1 MHKKNNL
8 KNIKASY
15 LFGLLIFS
23 IYNTAAQTV
32 SINEV
37 VSSNSVHLD
46 EDGDAPDWLEVH
58 NFGTEDVSINGWSLS
73 DDVDGNS
80 KWILPNITLT
90 PDQYMVFWASSKD
103 RNTINYPR
111 TLINQGDVFK
121 YIIPTSEPNTNWSE
135 LSFDDS
141 SWSSG
146 ISGFGYADGD
156 DATIIPNGT
165 QSIYLRKIFTIN
177 NLATISSLIL
187 DLDYDDAFV
196 AYINGNEVARAN
208 INGAPPAYNSGTIT
222 DHEAL
227 IYSGG
232 SPERFMITDFN
243 SILNEG
249 ENILT
254 IQAHNISSNSSD
266 FTIIPFLSA
275 IFSTQNNTGIE
286 PPAILGLTT
295 NNLHTNFKISSSSET
310 LLLNNASGNLVY
322 QIIAENL
329 PKNTSIG
336 VSKTSGD
343 IVSYSDTTP
352 GYENSSQE
360 YLGSVQSEVVFSNQG
375 GLINAPISL
384 SLSGNTS
391 EEVIRFTFGDNNP
404 TETSTIY
411 TSPIAINEDTTVRAQ
426 IFLDNYLPSSVSTE
440 TYILNTSNTTFTDS
454 NLPIIIINT
463 EGGAEILDEPKIL
476 GTMKIIQRPDGA
488 RNYMTDANTDDFLN
502 YSGTIGIETR
512 GSSSQALPKKP
523 YSVDTLEDD
532 GIEDKGV
539 KLLGMAKEDDW
550 VLNSFAFDDSM
561 MRDYISYQMARQMGQ
576 YAANLRYCEVVL
588 NGEYIGLYA
597 LSEKIKRDGDR
608 VNIAKLKDSE
618 NSLPE
623 VSGGYL
629 MQTDRVSA
637 ENPAAWYSNGAEYIH
652 EKPNSDDITTIQ
664 SSYIEAVFRGLDNNA
679 NNSSITS
686 GYPSII
692 DIPSF
697 VDYILMA
704 EMASNVDAYALS
716 TYYHKDRG
724 GKLRAGPVWDY
735 NLTYGNDLFDFFGTN
750 YDRSHTDVWQFAY
763 SNTGSYFWGDLF
775 NNSTFKCYLAKRFDE
790 LTKAGQPLNL
800 DYISSLIDSTIILI
814 SEAVVRENEK
824 WETIE
829 DFNGEIA
836 NMKDWIQERI
846 SWMRNNLGTF
856 SNCNSIATPS
866 LVISKISYNPL
877 ETDAFPESKDL
888 EFIEI
893 QNTGTTIVNLT
904 GVYLSKL
911 GVSYQFEENATIS
924 PAQSI
929 QLAGNTDVF
938 FDRYGIEAYGRFDRD
953 LSNSSQNLVLADAF
967 GNIIDQVEYTDS
979 EPWPETADGDGF
991 YLELIDVNSDNALAS
1006 SWKASSDAVLNTTVF
1021 NSNEIDF
1028 AVYPNPT
1035 KENLTIISKHIL
1047 KEIVLFNPLGQ
1058 KIKTFQV
1065 NFEKGEINIS
1075 DLQTGMYFLSLKGIN
1090 GVQFST
1096 KIFKE

>member
-1 MHKKNNL
+1 MQKINILNNN
-8 KNIKASY
+8 KMRY
-15 LFGLLIFS
+15 LSLFFVVS
-23 IYNTAAQTV
+23 IYNLTAQTV
-32 SINEV
+32 RINEV
-37 VSSNSVHLD
+37 VSSNSVYLD
-46 EDGDAPDWLEVH
+46 EDGDNPDWLEIH
-58 NFGTEDVSINGWSLS
+58 NFGTQDVSINGWSLS
-73 DDVDGNS
+73 DDVDGIT
-80 KWILPNITLT
+80 KWIFPNITLT
-90 PDQYMVFWASSKD
+90 PDQYMVLWASSKD
-103 RNTINYPR
+103 RTTINYPR
-111 TLINQGDVFK
+111 TLINQGNEFK
-121 YIIPTSEPNTNWSE
+121 YLIPTSEPNSNWNS

-146 ISGFGYADGD
+146 LSGFGFADGD

-165 QSIYLRKIFTIN
+165 QSIYLRKTFTIN
-177 NLATISSLIL
+177 NLASISSLIL
-187 DLDYDDAFV
+187 DMDYDDAFV

-222 DHEAL
+222 DHEAI

-243 SILNEG
+243 TTLNEG

-254 IQAHNISSNSSD
+254 IQAHNISANSSD

-275 IFSTQNNTGIE
+275 IFSSQNTTGIE

-295 NNLHTNFKISSSSET
+295 NNLHTNFKISSGSET
-310 LLLNNASGNLVY
+310 IRLNNASGDLIH

-329 PKNTSIG
+329 PANTSIG
-336 VSKTSGD
+336 VSITSGD
-343 IVSYSDTTP
+343 IVNYSDTTP
-352 GYENSSQE
+352 GDENSSQE

-384 SLSGNTS
+384 SLSGNAS
-391 EEVIRFTFGDNNP
+391 EEVIRYTIGDNNP
-404 TETSTIY
+404 TETSPIY
-411 TSPIAINEDTTVRAQ
+411 TNPIEINENTTVRAQ
-426 IFLDNYLPSSVSTE
+426 IFLENYLPSSISIKS
-440 TYILNTSNTTFTDS
+440 YILNNSSFTDS

-463 EGGAEILDEPKIL
+463 ENGAEIPDEPKIL

-488 RNYMTDANTDDFLN
+488 RNFLTDANNDDFLN

-523 YSVDTLEDD
+523 YGIDTLEDD

-539 KLLGMAKEDDW
+539 KLLGMPKEDDW
-550 VLNSFAFDDSM
+550 ILNSFAFDDSM
-561 MRDYISYQMARQMGQ
+561 MRDYISYEMSREMGQ
-576 YAANLRYCEVVL
+576 YAANLKYCEVVL
-588 NGEYIGLYA
+588 NGDYIGLYA

-608 VNIAKLKDSE
+608 VNIAKLSDDE
-618 NSLPE
+618 NSFPE
-623 VSGGYL
+623 ISGGYL
-629 MQTDRVSA
+629 MQTDRVSD
-637 ENPAAWYSNGAEYIH
+637 ENPAAWYSNGAVYIH
-652 EKPNSDDITTIQ
+652 EKPNSDDITSQQ
-664 SSYIEAVFRGLDNNA
+664 SSYIESVFRSLDNNA
-679 NNSSITS
+679 NNANITS

-697 VDYILMA
+697 VDYMLMA
-704 EMASNVDAYALS
+704 EIASNADAYALS

-735 NLTYGNDLFDFFGTN
+735 NLTYGNDLFDFFGTP
-750 YDRSHTDVWQFAY
+750 YDRSQTYVWQFNY

-790 LTKAGQPLNL
+790 LTEEGQPLSFNYL
-800 DYISSLIDSTIILI
+800 SNLIDNTAELI
-814 SEAVVRENEK
+814 SEATERENER
-824 WETIE
+824 WETID
-829 DFNGEIA
+829 DFSGEIA
-836 NMKDWIQERI
+836 NMKVWIQERI
-846 SWMRNNLGTF
+846 TWMRNNLGAF
-856 SNCNSIATPS
+856 SNCNSIETPS

-877 ETDAFPESKDL
+877 ETDTFPESKDL

-893 QNTGTTIVNLT
+893 QNIGTTTVNLT

-929 QLAGNTDVF
+929 QLVGNTDVF
-938 FDRYGIEAYGRFDRD
+938 FDRYGLEAYGRFDRD

-979 EPWPETADGDGF
+979 VPWPESADGDGF

-1006 SWKASSDAVLNTTVF
+1006 SWKASSDAILNTTVF

-1028 AVYPNPT
+1028 TVYPNPT
-1035 KENLTIISKHIL
+1035 KEKLTITSKQIL
-1047 KEIVLFNPLGQ
+1047 EEIIIFNPLGQ
-1058 KIKTFQV
+1058 QIKTFQV
-1065 NFEKGEINIS
+1065 NFKTGEINIS

-1090 GVQFST
+1090 GIQFST

>member
-532 GIEDKGV
+532 GVEDKGV
-539 KLLGMAKEDDW
+539 KLLGMSKEDDW

-692 DIPSF
+692 DVPSF

-979 EPWPETADGDGF
+979 EPWPETADGEGF

-1065 NFEKGEINIS
+1065 NFKKGEINIS

>member
-512 GSSSQALPKKP
+512 GSSSQELPKKP

-532 GIEDKGV
+532 GVEDKGV
-539 KLLGMAKEDDW
+539 KLLGMSKEDDW

-800 DYISSLIDSTIILI
+800 DYISNLIDSTIILI

-979 EPWPETADGDGF
+979 APWPETADGDGF

>member
-1 MHKKNNL
+1 MQKINILNNN
-8 KNIKASY
+8 KMRY
-15 LFGLLIFS
+15 LSLFFVVS
-23 IYNTAAQTV
+23 IYNLTAQTV
-32 SINEV
+32 RINEV
-37 VSSNSVHLD
+37 VSSNSVYLD
-46 EDGDAPDWLEVH
+46 EDGDNPDWLEIH
-58 NFGTEDVSINGWSLS
+58 NFGTQDVSINGWSLS
-73 DDVDGNS
+73 DDVDGIT
-80 KWILPNITLT
+80 KWIFPNITLT
-90 PDQYMVFWASSKD
+90 PDQYMVLWASSKD
-103 RNTINYPR
+103 RTTINYPR
-111 TLINQGDVFK
+111 TLINQGNEFK
-121 YIIPTSEPNTNWSE
+121 YLIPTSEPNSNWNS

-146 ISGFGYADGD
+146 LSGFGFADGD

-165 QSIYLRKIFTIN
+165 QSIYLRKTFTIN
-177 NLATISSLIL
+177 NLASISSLIL
-187 DLDYDDAFV
+187 DMDYDDAFV

-222 DHEAL
+222 DHEAI

-243 SILNEG
+243 TTLNEG

-254 IQAHNISSNSSD
+254 IQAHNISANSSD

-275 IFSTQNNTGIE
+275 IFSSQNTTGIE

-295 NNLHTNFKISSSSET
+295 NNLHTNFKISSGSET
-310 LLLNNASGNLVY
+310 IRLNNASGDLIH

-329 PKNTSIG
+329 PANTSIG
-336 VSKTSGD
+336 VSITSGD
-343 IVSYSDTTP
+343 IVNYSDTTP
-352 GYENSSQE
+352 GDENSSQE

-391 EEVIRFTFGDNNP
+391 EEVIRYTIGDNNP
-404 TETSTIY
+404 TETSPIY
-411 TSPIAINEDTTVRAQ
+411 TNPIEINENTTVRAQ
-426 IFLDNYLPSSVSTE
+426 IFLENYLPSSISIKS
-440 TYILNTSNTTFTDS
+440 YILNNSSFTDS

-463 EGGAEILDEPKIL
+463 ENGAEIPDEPKIL

-488 RNYMTDANTDDFLN
+488 RNFLTDADNDDFLN

-523 YSVDTLEDD
+523 YGIDTLEDN

-539 KLLGMAKEDDW
+539 KLLGMPKEDDW
-550 VLNSFAFDDSM
+550 ILNSFAFDDSM
-561 MRDYISYQMARQMGQ
+561 MRDYISYEMTREMGQ
-576 YAANLRYCEVVL
+576 YAANLKYCEVVL
-588 NGEYIGLYA
+588 NGDYIGLYA

-608 VNIAKLKDSE
+608 VNIAKLSDDE
-618 NSLPE
+618 NSFPE

-629 MQTDRVSA
+629 MQTDRVSD
-637 ENPAAWYSNGAEYIH
+637 EDPAAWYSNNAVYIH
-652 EKPNSDDITTIQ
+652 EKPNSDDITQTQ
-664 SSYIEAVFRGLDNNA
+664 SSYIEGVFKSLDNNA
-679 NNSSITS
+679 TNSNITS

-697 VDYILMA
+697 VDYMLIA
-704 EMASNVDAYALS
+704 EIASNADAYALS

-735 NLTYGNDLFDFFGTN
+735 NLTFGNDLFDFFGGDPF
-750 YDRSHTDVWQFAY
+750 DRSHTYVWQFEY
-763 SNTGSYFWGDLF
+763 GNKGSRFWGDLF
-775 NNSTFKCYLAKRFDE
+775 NNATFKCYLAKRFDE
-790 LTKAGQPLNL
+790 LTKEGQPLNFN
-800 DYISSLIDSTIILI
+800 YISNLIDSTITLI
-814 SEAVVRENEK
+814 SEATNRENER
-824 WETIE
+824 WETI
-829 DFNGEIA
+829 DNFSGEIA
-836 NMKDWIQERI
+836 TMKDWIQERI
-846 SWMRNNLGTF
+846 TWMRNNLGAF
-856 SNCNSIATPS
+856 SNCNSIETPS

-877 ETDAFPESKDL
+877 ETETFTESKDL

-893 QNTGTTIVNLT
+893 QNIGTTTVNLT

-924 PAQSI
+924 PTQSI
-929 QLAGNTDVF
+929 QLARNTDVF
-938 FDRYGIEAYGRFDRD
+938 FDRYGLEAYGRFDRD

-979 EPWPETADGDGF
+979 APWPETADGDGF

-1006 SWKASSDAVLNTTVF
+1006 SWKASSDAVLNTSVF
-1021 NSNEIDF
+1021 NSNAIDF

-1035 KENLTIISKHIL
+1035 KEKLTITSKQIL
-1047 KEIVLFNPLGQ
+1047 EEIIIFNPLGQ
-1058 KIKTFQV
+1058 QIKTFQV
-1065 NFEKGEINIS
+1065 NFKTGSINIS
-1075 DLQTGMYFLSLKGIN
+1075 NLKKGMYFLILKGIN
-1090 GVQFST
+1090 GEQFST

>member
-1 MHKKNNL
+1 MQKINILNNN
-8 KNIKASY
+8 KMRY
-15 LFGLLIFS
+15 LSLFFVVS
-23 IYNTAAQTV
+23 IYNLTAQTV
-32 SINEV
+32 RINEV
-37 VSSNSVHLD
+37 VSSNSVYTD
-46 EDGDAPDWLEVH
+46 EDGDNPDWLEIH
-58 NFGTEDVSINGWSLS
+58 NFGTQDVSINGWSLS
-73 DDVDGNS
+73 DDVDGIT
-80 KWILPNITLT
+80 KWIFPNITLT
-90 PDQYMVFWASSKD
+90 PDQYMVLWASSKD
-103 RNTINYPR
+103 RTTINYPR
-111 TLINQGDVFK
+111 TLINQGNEFK
-121 YIIPTSEPNTNWSE
+121 YLIPTSEPNSNWNS

-146 ISGFGYADGD
+146 LSGFGFADGD

-165 QSIYLRKIFTIN
+165 QSIYLRKTFTIN
-177 NLATISSLIL
+177 NLASISSLIL
-187 DLDYDDAFV
+187 DMDYDDAFV

-222 DHEAL
+222 DHEAI

-243 SILNEG
+243 TTLNEG

-254 IQAHNISSNSSD
+254 IQAHNISANSSD

-275 IFSTQNNTGIE
+275 IFSSQNTTGIE

-295 NNLHTNFKISSSSET
+295 NNLHTNFKISSGSET
-310 LLLNNASGNLVY
+310 IRLNNASGDLIH

-329 PKNTSIG
+329 PANTSIG
-336 VSKTSGD
+336 VSITSGD
-343 IVSYSDTTP
+343 IVNYSDTTP
-352 GYENSSQE
+352 GDENSSQE

-384 SLSGNTS
+384 SLSGNAS
-391 EEVIRFTFGDNNP
+391 EEVIRYTIGDNNP
-404 TETSTIY
+404 TETSPIY
-411 TSPIAINEDTTVRAQ
+411 TNPIEINENTTVRAQ
-426 IFLDNYLPSSVSTE
+426 IFLENYLPSSISIKS
-440 TYILNTSNTTFTDS
+440 YILNNSSFTDS

-463 EGGAEILDEPKIL
+463 ENGAEIPDEPKIL

-488 RNYMTDANTDDFLN
+488 RNFLTDANNDDFLN

-523 YSVDTLEDD
+523 YGIDTLEDD

-539 KLLGMAKEDDW
+539 KLLGMPKEDDW
-550 VLNSFAFDDSM
+550 ILNSFAFDDSM
-561 MRDYISYQMARQMGQ
+561 MRDYISYEMSREMGQ
-576 YAANLRYCEVVL
+576 YAANLKYCEVVL
-588 NGEYIGLYA
+588 NGDYIGLYA

-608 VNIAKLKDSE
+608 VNIAKLSDDE
-618 NSLPE
+618 NSFPE
-623 VSGGYL
+623 ISGGYL
-629 MQTDRVSA
+629 MQTDRVSD
-637 ENPAAWYSNGAEYIH
+637 ENPAAWYSNGAVYIH
-652 EKPNSDDITTIQ
+652 EKPNSDDITSQQ
-664 SSYIEAVFRGLDNNA
+664 SSYIESVFRSLDNNA
-679 NNSSITS
+679 NNANITS

-697 VDYILMA
+697 VDYMLMA
-704 EMASNVDAYALS
+704 EIASNADAYALS

-735 NLTYGNDLFDFFGTN
+735 NLTYGNDLFDFFGTP
-750 YDRSHTDVWQFAY
+750 YDRSQTYVWQFNY

-790 LTKAGQPLNL
+790 LTEEGQPLSFNYL
-800 DYISSLIDSTIILI
+800 SNLIDNTAELI
-814 SEAVVRENEK
+814 SEATERENER
-824 WETIE
+824 WETID
-829 DFNGEIA
+829 DFSGEIA
-836 NMKDWIQERI
+836 NMKVWIQERI
-846 SWMRNNLGTF
+846 TWMRNNLGAF
-856 SNCNSIATPS
+856 SNCNSIETPS

-877 ETDAFPESKDL
+877 ETDTFPESKDL

-893 QNTGTTIVNLT
+893 QNIGTTTVNLT

-929 QLAGNTDVF
+929 QLVGNTDVF
-938 FDRYGIEAYGRFDRD
+938 FDRYGLEAYGRFDRD

-979 EPWPETADGDGF
+979 APWPETADGDGF

-1028 AVYPNPT
+1028 TVYPNPT
-1035 KENLTIISKHIL
+1035 KEKLTITSKQIL
-1047 KEIVLFNPLGQ
+1047 EEIIIFNPLGQ
-1058 KIKTFQV
+1058 QIKTFQV
-1065 NFEKGEINIS
+1065 NFKTGQINIS
-1075 DLQTGMYFLSLKGIN
+1075 DLKKGMYFLSLKGIN

>member
-532 GIEDKGV
+532 GVEDKGV

-692 DIPSF
+692 DVPSF

-979 EPWPETADGDGF
+979 APWPETADGDGF

-1065 NFEKGEINIS
+1065 NFKKGEINIS

>member
-1 MHKKNNL
+1 MQKINILNNN
-8 KNIKASY
+8 KMRY
-15 LFGLLIFS
+15 LSLFFVVS
-23 IYNTAAQTV
+23 IYNLTAQTV
-32 SINEV
+32 RINEV
-37 VSSNSVHLD
+37 VSSNSVYLD
-46 EDGDAPDWLEVH
+46 EDGDNPDWLEIH
-58 NFGTEDVSINGWSLS
+58 NFGTQDVSINGWSLS
-73 DDVDGNS
+73 DDVDGIT
-80 KWILPNITLT
+80 KWIFPNITLT
-90 PDQYMVFWASSKD
+90 PDQYMVLWASSKD
-103 RNTINYPR
+103 RTTINYPR
-111 TLINQGDVFK
+111 TLINQGNEFK
-121 YIIPTSEPNTNWSE
+121 YLIPTSEPNSNWNS

-146 ISGFGYADGD
+146 LSGFGFADGD

-165 QSIYLRKIFTIN
+165 QSIYLRKTFTIN
-177 NLATISSLIL
+177 NLASISSLIL
-187 DLDYDDAFV
+187 DMDYDDAFV

-222 DHEAL
+222 DHEAI

-243 SILNEG
+243 TTLNEG

-254 IQAHNISSNSSD
+254 IQAHNISANSSD

-275 IFSTQNNTGIE
+275 IFSSQNTTGIE

-295 NNLHTNFKISSSSET
+295 NNLHTNFKISSGSET
-310 LLLNNASGNLVY
+310 IRLNNASGDLIH

-329 PKNTSIG
+329 PANTSIG
-336 VSKTSGD
+336 VSITSGD
-343 IVSYSDTTP
+343 IVNYSDTTP
-352 GYENSSQE
+352 GDENSSQE

-384 SLSGNTS
+384 SLSGNAS
-391 EEVIRFTFGDNNP
+391 EEVIRYTIGDNNP
-404 TETSTIY
+404 TETSPIY
-411 TSPIAINEDTTVRAQ
+411 TNPIEINENTTVRAQ
-426 IFLDNYLPSSVSTE
+426 IFLENYLPSSISIKS
-440 TYILNTSNTTFTDS
+440 YILNNSSFTGS

-463 EGGAEILDEPKIL
+463 ENGADIPDEPKIL

-488 RNYMTDANTDDFLN
+488 RNFLTDANNDDFLN

-512 GSSSQALPKKP
+512 GSSSQLLPKKP
-523 YSVDTLEDD
+523 YSIDTLEDD

-539 KLLGMAKEDDW
+539 KLLGMPKEDDW
-550 VLNSFAFDDSM
+550 ILNSFAFDDSM
-561 MRDYISYQMARQMGQ
+561 MRDYISYEMSREMGQ
-576 YAANLRYCEVVL
+576 YAANLKYCEVVL
-588 NGEYIGLYA
+588 NGDYIGLYA

-608 VNIAKLKDSE
+608 VNIAKLSDDE
-618 NSLPE
+618 NSFPE
-623 VSGGYL
+623 ISGGYL
-629 MQTDRVSA
+629 MQTDRVSD
-637 ENPAAWYSNGAEYIH
+637 ENPAAWYSNGAVYIH
-652 EKPNSDDITTIQ
+652 EKPNSDDITSQQ
-664 SSYIEAVFRGLDNNA
+664 SSYIESVFRSLDNNA
-679 NNSSITS
+679 NNANITS

-697 VDYILMA
+697 VDYMLMA
-704 EMASNVDAYALS
+704 EIASNADAYALS

-735 NLTYGNDLFDFFGTN
+735 NLTYGNDLFDFFGTP
-750 YDRSHTDVWQFAY
+750 YDRSQTYVWQFNY

-790 LTKAGQPLNL
+790 LTEEGQPLSFNYL
-800 DYISSLIDSTIILI
+800 SNLIDNTAELI
-814 SEAVVRENEK
+814 SEATERENER
-824 WETIE
+824 WETID
-829 DFNGEIA
+829 DFSGEIA
-836 NMKDWIQERI
+836 NMKVWIQERI
-846 SWMRNNLGTF
+846 TWMRNNLGAF
-856 SNCNSIATPS
+856 SNCNSIETPS

-877 ETDAFPESKDL
+877 ETDTFPESKDL

-893 QNTGTTIVNLT
+893 QNIGTTTVNLT

-929 QLAGNTDVF
+929 QLVGNTDVF
-938 FDRYGIEAYGRFDRD
+938 FDRYGLEAYGRFDRD

-979 EPWPETADGDGF
+979 APWPETADGDGF

-1028 AVYPNPT
+1028 TVYPNPT
-1035 KENLTIISKHIL
+1035 KEKLTITSKQIL
-1047 KEIVLFNPLGQ
+1047 EEIIIFNPLGQ
-1058 KIKTFQV
+1058 QIKMFQV
-1065 NFEKGEINIS
+1065 NFKTGQINIS
-1075 DLQTGMYFLSLKGIN
+1075 DLKKGMYFLSLKGIN

>member
-352 GYENSSQE
+352 GYENSNQE

-532 GIEDKGV
+532 GVEDKGV

-1065 NFEKGEINIS
+1065 NFKKGEINIGN
-1075 DLQTGMYFLSLKGIN
+1075 LQNGIYFLSLKGVN
-1090 GVQFST
+1090 GAKFST

>member
-532 GIEDKGV
+532 GEEDKGV

-979 EPWPETADGDGF
+979 APWPETADGDGF

-1006 SWKASSDAVLNTTVF
+1006 NWKASSDAVLNTTVF

-1065 NFEKGEINIS
+1065 NFKKGEINIS

>member
-512 GSSSQALPKKP
+512 GSSSQELPKKP

-532 GIEDKGV
+532 GVEDKGV
-539 KLLGMAKEDDW
+539 KLLGMSKEDDW

-800 DYISSLIDSTIILI
+800 DYISNLIDSTIILI

-979 EPWPETADGDGF
+979 APWPETADGDGF

-1065 NFEKGEINIS
+1065 NFKKGEINIS

>member
-156 DATIIPNGT
+156 DATIIPDGT

-275 IFSTQNNTGIE
+275 IFSSQNNTGIE
-286 PPAILGLTT
+286 PPSILGLTA
-295 NNLHTNFKISSSSET
+295 NNFHTNFKISSSGSET
-310 LLLNNASGNLVY
+310 IRLNNASGGLINE
-322 QIIAENL
+322 IITENL
-329 PKNTSIG
+329 PENTSIG
-336 VSKTSGD
+336 VSITSGD
-343 IVSYSDTTP
+343 IVSYADTTP
-352 GYENSSQE
+352 GYENSNQE
-360 YLGSVQSEVVFSNQG
+360 YVGSVQSEVVFSNQG

-391 EEVIRFTFGDNNP
+391 EEVIRYTIGDNNP
-404 TETSTIY
+404 TETSPIY
-411 TSPIAINEDTTVRAQ
+411 TNPIEINENTTVRAQ
-426 IFLDNYLPSSVSTE
+426 IFLENYLPSSVYNKS
-440 TYILNTSNTTFTDS
+440 YILNNSSFTGS

-463 EGGAEILDEPKIL
+463 ENGADIPDEPKIL

-488 RNYMTDANTDDFLN
+488 RNFLTDANNDDFLN

-523 YSVDTLEDD
+523 YGIDTLEDD

-539 KLLGMAKEDDW
+539 KLLGMPKEDDW
-550 VLNSFAFDDSM
+550 ILNSFAFDDSM
-561 MRDYISYQMARQMGQ
+561 MRDYISYEMSREMGQ
-576 YAANLRYCEVVL
+576 YAANLKYCEVVL
-588 NGEYIGLYA
+588 NGDYIGLYA

-608 VNIAKLKDSE
+608 VNIAKLSDDE
-618 NSLPE
+618 NSFPE

-629 MQTDRVSA
+629 MQTDRVSD
-637 ENPAAWYSNGAEYIH
+637 EDPEAWYSNGAVYIH

-664 SSYIEAVFRGLDNNA
+664 SSYIEGVFRGLDNNA
-679 NNSSITS
+679 TNANITS

-704 EMASNVDAYALS
+704 EITSNVDAYALS

-735 NLTYGNDLFDFFGTN
+735 NLTYGNDLFEWG
-750 YDRSHTDVWQFAY
+750 YDRSFTNVWQFGY

-790 LTKAGQPLNL
+790 LTEEGQPLSFNYL
-800 DYISSLIDSTIILI
+800 SNLIDNTAELI
-814 SEAVVRENEK
+814 SEAVMRENEK
-824 WETIE
+824 WDTID
-829 DFNGEIA
+829 DFSGEIA
-836 NMKDWIQERI
+836 NMKVWIQERI
-846 SWMRNNLGTF
+846 TWMRNNLGAF

-877 ETDAFPESKDL
+877 ETDTFPESKDL

-893 QNTGTTIVNLT
+893 QNIGTTTADLT

-924 PAQSI
+924 PAQAI
-929 QLAGNTDVF
+929 QLVGNTGVF
-938 FDRYGIEAYGRFDRD
+938 FDKYGLEAYGRFDRD

-979 EPWPETADGDGF
+979 APWPESADGEGF

-1028 AVYPNPT
+1028 TVYPNPT
-1035 KENLTIISKHIL
+1035 KEKLTITSKQIL
-1047 KEIVLFNPLGQ
+1047 EEIIIFNPLGQ
-1058 KIKTFQV
+1058 QIKTFQV
-1065 NFEKGEINIS
+1065 NFKTGEINIS

>member
-1 MHKKNNL
+1 MQKINILNNN
-8 KNIKASY
+8 KMRY
-15 LFGLLIFS
+15 LSLFFVVS
-23 IYNTAAQTV
+23 IYNLTAQTV
-32 SINEV
+32 RINEV
-37 VSSNSVHLD
+37 VSSNSVYLD
-46 EDGDAPDWLEVH
+46 EDGDNPDWLEIH
-58 NFGTEDVSINGWSLS
+58 NFGTQDVSINGWSLS
-73 DDVDGNS
+73 DDVDGIT
-80 KWILPNITLT
+80 KWIFPNITLT
-90 PDQYMVFWASSKD
+90 PDQYMVLWASSKD
-103 RNTINYPR
+103 RTTINYPR
-111 TLINQGDVFK
+111 TLINQGNEFK
-121 YIIPTSEPNTNWSE
+121 YLIPTSEPNSNWNS

-146 ISGFGYADGD
+146 LSGFGFADGD

-165 QSIYLRKIFTIN
+165 QSIYLRKTFTIN
-177 NLATISSLIL
+177 NLASISSLIL
-187 DLDYDDAFV
+187 DMDYDDAFV

-222 DHEAL
+222 DHEAI

-243 SILNEG
+243 TTLNEG

-254 IQAHNISSNSSD
+254 IQAHNISANSSD

-275 IFSTQNNTGIE
+275 IFSSQNTTGIE

-295 NNLHTNFKISSSSET
+295 NNLHTNFKISSGSET
-310 LLLNNASGNLVY
+310 IRLNNASGDLIH

-329 PKNTSIG
+329 PANTSIG
-336 VSKTSGD
+336 VSITSGD
-343 IVSYSDTTP
+343 IVNYSDTTP
-352 GYENSSQE
+352 GDENSSQE

-384 SLSGNTS
+384 SLSGNAS
-391 EEVIRFTFGDNNP
+391 EEVIRYTIGDNNP
-404 TETSTIY
+404 TETSPIY
-411 TSPIAINEDTTVRAQ
+411 TNPIEINENTTVRAQ
-426 IFLDNYLPSSVSTE
+426 IFLENYLPSSISIKS
-440 TYILNTSNTTFTDS
+440 YILNNSSFTDS

-463 EGGAEILDEPKIL
+463 ENGAEIPDEPKIL

-488 RNYMTDANTDDFLN
+488 RNFLTDANNDDFLN

-523 YSVDTLEDD
+523 YGIDTLEDD

-539 KLLGMAKEDDW
+539 KLLGMPKEDDW
-550 VLNSFAFDDSM
+550 ILNSFAFDDSM
-561 MRDYISYQMARQMGQ
+561 MRDYISYEMSREMGQ
-576 YAANLRYCEVVL
+576 YAANLKYCEVVL
-588 NGEYIGLYA
+588 NGDYIGLYA

-608 VNIAKLKDSE
+608 VNIAKLSDDE
-618 NSLPE
+618 NSFPE
-623 VSGGYL
+623 ISGGYL
-629 MQTDRVSA
+629 MQTDRVSD
-637 ENPAAWYSNGAEYIH
+637 ENPAAWYSNGAVYIH
-652 EKPNSDDITTIQ
+652 EKPNSDDITSQQ
-664 SSYIEAVFRGLDNNA
+664 SSYIESVFRSLDNNA
-679 NNSSITS
+679 NNANITS

-697 VDYILMA
+697 VDYMLMA
-704 EMASNVDAYALS
+704 EIASNADAYALS

-735 NLTYGNDLFDFFGTN
+735 NLTYGNDLFDFFGTP
-750 YDRSHTDVWQFAY
+750 YDRSQTYVWQFNY

-790 LTKAGQPLNL
+790 LTEEGQPLSFNYL
-800 DYISSLIDSTIILI
+800 SNLIDNTAELI
-814 SEAVVRENEK
+814 SEATERENER
-824 WETIE
+824 WETID
-829 DFNGEIA
+829 DFSGEIA
-836 NMKDWIQERI
+836 NMKVWIQERI
-846 SWMRNNLGTF
+846 TWMRNNLGAF
-856 SNCNSIATPS
+856 SNCNSIETPS

-877 ETDAFPESKDL
+877 ETDTFPESKDL

-893 QNTGTTIVNLT
+893 QNIGTTTVNLT

-929 QLAGNTDVF
+929 QLVGNTDVF
-938 FDRYGIEAYGRFDRD
+938 FDRYGLEAYGRFDRD

-979 EPWPETADGDGF
+979 APWPETADGDGF

-1028 AVYPNPT
+1028 TVYPNPT
-1035 KENLTIISKHIL
+1035 KEKLTITSKQIL
-1047 KEIVLFNPLGQ
+1047 EEIIIFNPLGQ
-1058 KIKTFQV
+1058 QIKTFQV
-1065 NFEKGEINIS
+1065 NFKTGQINIS
-1075 DLQTGMYFLSLKGIN
+1075 DLKKGMYFLSLKGIN